1 MYTGEEGGEAG
12 GTVAVSANP
21 PHRMEVGEVRVAEDS
36 DFALLKVI
44 NKEQKERKIEK
55 KIKIREFSK
64 NRKKKEVHMVL
75 IYLVGLNPQK

>member
-1 MYTGEEGGEAG
+1 MPVVNLFLYYYREKCIRGRRGVAG

-44 NKEQKERKIEK
+44 NKEKRK
-55 KIKIREFSK
+55 
-64 NRKKKEVHMVL
+64 RKRKRRKLRLLRLENSV
-75 IYLVGLNPQK
+75 K

>member
-1 MYTGEEGGEAG
+1 VYTGEEKGGGEAG

-44 NKEQKERKIEK
+44 NKEQKERKSE
-55 KIKIREFSK
+55 R
-64 NRKKKEVHMVL
+64 
-75 IYLVGLNPQK
+75 